1 MCNTNYYQIKR
12 LKMNNLLNLLPFH
25 VPGRPIVKMRRKYHK
40 DTYCISHLYIGK
52 EERYFC
58 DAIED
63 VVRDAN

>member
-1 MCNTNYYQIKR
+1 
-12 LKMNNLLNLLPFH
+12 MNNLLNLLPFH

-63 VVRDAN
+63 MVRDAN